1 MCLSQ
6 VKLLLDRFDED
17 GNGQLDVD
25 EFVGFY
31 AEAKAMYELV
41 AFSVSSKPKYGVVI
55 GLVCLCVS
63 EQCNSEN
70 TD

>member
-1 MCLSQ
+1 MHRCLARAKTVSLTKYNIARVAAVCLSQ

-41 AFSVSSKPKYGVVI
+41 AFSV
-55 GLVCLCVS
+55 
-63 EQCNSEN
+63 
-70 TD
+70 